1 MNKSIVKRCVT
12 SVLVLLASALLPRLV
27 FAQNVADNIRPV
39 GSICLVGQACVGTV
53 AGAMAEASPEAS
65 VADSAEPD
73 EAAEDAK
80 VAETAAGSAAD
91 TSQVSDGFNA
101 EQKYM
106 GSCLA
111 CHSTGAAGAPKVGA
125 GMMSEW
131 EPRLEKG
138 LDAIVS
144 NAING
149 VNAMPAKGM
158 CFDCSADDIRALV
171 EYMLET
177 SQ

>member
-1 MNKSIVKRCVT
+1 MNKSLVKRCGS
-12 SVLVLLASALLPRLV
+12 SVLVLLASALLPLLV